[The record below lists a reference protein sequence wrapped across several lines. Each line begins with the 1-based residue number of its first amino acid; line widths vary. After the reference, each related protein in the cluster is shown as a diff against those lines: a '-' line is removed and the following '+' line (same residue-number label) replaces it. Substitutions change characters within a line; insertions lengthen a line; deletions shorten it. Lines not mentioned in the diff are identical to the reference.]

1 MNAASSSSSFAVS
14 AASAPSPSSSSAA
27 EKLTEAKRAL
37 LEALDGTYRGCVAT
51 AAERA
56 AVEEAQ
62 VMLEGFDN
70 TGERGAGGERLDDLD
85 LNLLAGKWRLVYTTV
100 RCAGIM
106 HVLPTILHVS
116 YVT

>member
-1 MNAASSSSSFAVS
+1 MNAASSSSIS
-14 AASAPSPSSSSAA
+14 AASAPSQSSSSSAA

-62 VMLEGFDN
+62 VMLESFN
-70 TGERGAGGERLDDLD
+70 STGERGAGGERLDDLD
-85 LNLLAGKWRLVYTTV
+85 LELLAGKWRLVYTTV

-106 HVLPTILHVS
+106 HLLPTPTYIQHK
-116 YVT
+116 T